1 MCPGFFFAVDNAEV
15 CHSWSSLCNLM
26 MMTLASLINDTSRQV
41 LSVSAFIAIWKQ
53 QCLICQ
59 LTYWWWL
66 FVTCKKVHSSTRM
79 KKNLSFSFNGK
90 LNTKSPGDLHRN
102 QHESTQMRTL
112 KIFCKVLVLRTCEW
126 IDVSFP
132 PPI

>member
-1 MCPGFFFAVDNAEV
+1 MHMNASWFFFAVDNAEV

-66 FVTCKKVHSSTRM
+66 FVTCEKVHSSTRM
-79 KKNLSFSFNGK
+79 KKILSYSFKEK
-90 LNTKSPGDLHRN
+90 LNTVLKAQGICIAINMKVPRWEHWKFL
-102 QHESTQMRTL
+102 QSTCSENLWMDR
-112 KIFCKVLVLRTCEW
+112 C
-126 IDVSFP
+126 
-132 PPI
+132 